1 MLDVGIMGV
10 KRSEAM
16 DLSDFTLR
24 FKKSEF
30 QKQKSWKFFY
40 TYLLLPD
47 LCSSSFDSGSKHQHL
62 ADPVT
67 KVHMQFEGTRP

>member
-30 QKQKSWKFFY
+30 QKQKS
-40 TYLLLPD
+40 
-47 LCSSSFDSGSKHQHL
+47 
-62 ADPVT
+62 
-67 KVHMQFEGTRP
+67 